1 MKNVIV
7 FFLWSCFLY
16 SCKEVSYPQA
26 QPTGVES
33 LKEIPESLRGTYQ
46 GVNKNTGELGD
57 TIIIERWGYRAKDNK
72 EKDWLTSGSLSDTL
86 VLKAY
91 QNYFFVNFK
100 IGNQWV
106 LRVIQRE
113 PNGSLLFLSIDLGD
127 DKKRHDALK
136 KLKKKFIVKEAKTKG
151 DVFYQINPSPE
162 QLMNMIKEGY
172 FTGQRLVKLK

>member
-7 FFLWSCFLY
+7 FVVWSFFLY

-26 QPTGVES
+26 QPAGVES

-46 GVNKNTGELGD
+46 GANKNTGELGD

-86 VLKAY
+86 VLKSY

-100 IGNQWV
+100 VDNQWV
-106 LRVIQRE
+106 IRVIQRE
-113 PNGSLLFLSIDLGD
+113 ANGSLLFLSIDLSD
-127 DKKRHDALK
+127 ENKQKDVLK
-136 KLKKKFIVKEAKTKG
+136 KIKKKFAVKEAKVKG
-151 DVFYQINPSPE
+151 DIFYQINPTPE
-162 QLMNMIKEGY
+162 QLMALIKEGY